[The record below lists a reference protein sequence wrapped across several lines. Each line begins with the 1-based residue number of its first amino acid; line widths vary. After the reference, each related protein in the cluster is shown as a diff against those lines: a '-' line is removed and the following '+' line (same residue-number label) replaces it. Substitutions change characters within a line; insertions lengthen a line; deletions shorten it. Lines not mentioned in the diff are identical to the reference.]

1 MQKANFRFAIL
12 DLSIKLAIG
21 NRKLRK
27 MGGALD
33 FQFFRGINKLHR
45 ECQCREGGLCQR

>member
-12 DLSIKLAIG
+12 DLSIKPAIG

-27 MGGALD
+27 MGSVPK
-33 FQFFRGINKLHR
+33 FK
-45 ECQCREGGLCQR
+45 